1 LNEHKVEEDGLET
14 IAETDTEEQGEDEV
28 SEGVTAP
35 ITDDTATEDETV
47 DHTQGSDD
55 EGSADRVLG
64 HILVSTN
71 KNQS

>member
-1 LNEHKVEEDGLET
+1 MEDGLET

-28 SEGVTAP
+28 SELTAP

-55 EGSADRVLG
+55 EGIFYPYFSFFL
-64 HILVSTN
+64 H
-71 KNQS
+71 